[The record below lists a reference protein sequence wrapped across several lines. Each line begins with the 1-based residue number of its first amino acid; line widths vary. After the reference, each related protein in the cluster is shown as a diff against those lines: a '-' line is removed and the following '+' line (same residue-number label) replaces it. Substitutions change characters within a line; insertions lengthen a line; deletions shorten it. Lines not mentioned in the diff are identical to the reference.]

1 MLGVK
6 GSVGVM
12 WGGEGN
18 VVEVFY
24 FPFVPAVVCR
34 VAGRGIFIRV
44 FRE

>member
-24 FPFVPAVVCR
+24 FSICSCCR
-34 VAGRGIFIRV
+34 MSSSWSWNFYPCLS
-44 FRE
+44 